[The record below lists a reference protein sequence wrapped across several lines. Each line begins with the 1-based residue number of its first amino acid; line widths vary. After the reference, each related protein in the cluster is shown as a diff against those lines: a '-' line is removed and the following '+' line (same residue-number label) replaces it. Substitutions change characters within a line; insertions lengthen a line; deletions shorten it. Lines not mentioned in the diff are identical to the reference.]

1 MAELSFRPQWLLSN
15 SSKGYFPASG
25 WMLVDKTPKLGTQLI
40 PGHPRATMQGALAP
54 WEAASMVHVGTSP
67 GAPLLS
73 STWWLTPSS
82 PGCSPYGQ
90 GVWATL
96 PWVSVHVLPLFPRP
110 CFCKASSPEETHHWS
125 SDLPMEVTS
134 SIESE
139 YPELEEIHQEHWVQ
153 IPCFSMLGN
162 HSSPRAVQG
171 KCFNAIHSNSLFA
184 HALILFLPLSHRMT
198 CTAEPF
204 STFKRWTVSTVPDNY
219 FKAILSSPRLFFKKK
234 SSYQ

>member
-1 MAELSFRPQWLLSN
+1 MTELSFRPQWLLS
-15 SSKGYFPASG
+15 SSSEGYFLASG

-40 PGHPRATMQGALAP
+40 SGHPRATLQGALAP
-54 WEAASMVHVGTSP
+54 WEAASMVHVGTSHR
-67 GAPLLS
+67 APLLS

-96 PWVSVHVLPLFPRP
+96 LWVSVHVLPLFPRP

-153 IPCFSMLGN
+153 IPCSSMLGN
-162 HSSPRAVQG
+162 HYSPRTVQG
-171 KCFNAIHSNSLFA
+171 KHFNAIHSNSRWAAGQHCAATLVSRQKEQTQPVLG
-184 HALILFLPLSHRMT
+184 HSALVCVIFRVGMKGHQRYCVNRAQT
-198 CTAEPF
+198 
-204 STFKRWTVSTVPDNY
+204 R
-219 FKAILSSPRLFFKKK
+219 
-234 SSYQ
+234 

>member
-67 GAPLLS
+67 RAPLLS
-73 STWWLTPSS
+73 SAWWLTPSS

-90 GVWATL
+90 SVWATL
-96 PWVSVHVLPLFPRP
+96 PWVSVRVLPLFPRQ

-125 SDLPMEVTS
+125 SDLPTEITS

-139 YPELEEIHQEHWVQ
+139 
-153 IPCFSMLGN
+153 N
-162 HSSPRAVQG
+162 
-171 KCFNAIHSNSLFA
+171 
-184 HALILFLPLSHRMT
+184 
-198 CTAEPF
+198 
-204 STFKRWTVSTVPDNY
+204 
-219 FKAILSSPRLFFKKK
+219 ILSWKRSTRNIESKSHVSPCLEITLPQGLCRGNVLMPSIATHFLLMP
-234 SSYQ
+234 SSCFYL